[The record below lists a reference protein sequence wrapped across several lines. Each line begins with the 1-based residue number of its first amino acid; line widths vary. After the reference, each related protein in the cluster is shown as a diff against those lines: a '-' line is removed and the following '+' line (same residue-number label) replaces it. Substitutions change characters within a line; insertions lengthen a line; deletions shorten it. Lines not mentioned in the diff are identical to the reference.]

1 MYSARFVIT
10 AITPQNVIEIQITMQ
25 GKIAKRTALKKYGC
39 IPEIEGEMQSSEYS
53 WPVADPASS
62 WYDRN
67 YAVIA
72 GQFKL
77 KLIISI
83 ITYR

>member
-53 WPVADPASS
+53 
-62 WYDRN
+62 
-67 YAVIA
+67 
-72 GQFKL
+72 
-77 KLIISI
+77 
-83 ITYR
+83 